1 MGCLRLALAAALA
14 PALAAQTVITVLSS
28 GSTATRYD
36 MVILGDGY
44 QASEQTRFDQDVNT
58 FLAALFQTQPY
69 QTFSTFFN
77 VHTVFRASVD
87 SGADHPDATPP
98 IWRNTVYN
106 ASYNTGGTAR
116 CLYIGN
122 TSQALA
128 DAALAPANE
137 GRVLVLVNDS
147 RYGGCAGTFAVS
159 YNGSSMDQVQ
169 IHELGHSLGRLADE
183 YDYPYN
189 TYTGSEPTE
198 VNITTSPVGQ
208 KWSHWIGTN
217 GISAYEGA
225 GYYLHGLWRPRV
237 DCLMRSLGQ
246 ALCNVCQ
253 EGIAKVTSSICNAIT
268 QITPPTANLTLLRGQ
283 VQPFAFAHFVPANHG
298 PTLEWKVDGNLVAAQ
313 TASFALDTTGM
324 ALGAHTVE
332 CAVHDHTPIVRLD
345 PQLLMRHANTW
356 TVMVTDPSVAQ
367 LWIPGYQTSA
377 LWVTPGA
384 TITLTTTVRNDGPA
398 TAGPFDV
405 EWFLSPPATS
415 WSTGDVYLGK
425 VVVPSLVANQQ
436 TTIHHVVT
444 LPWRLEPI
452 IHFVHCTV
460 DRANTVTELV
470 ENDNS
475 RYVGLIGQSG
485 ACETKLEYDDPL
497 LYPFDAAAVSAG
509 AGGAVHPT
517 VVARCATSGTLYL
530 LAWGCSGTTPGTT
543 IAPGL
548 QIPLNQD
555 IYTQLGLA
563 AINGPWFQAFLGT
576 LDQDGLG
583 RATFAL
589 PPAAGLWPSTGH
601 FAALLVDPQVGFS
614 AVTNPVAIAITP

>member
-1 MGCLRLALAAALA
+1 MSGLHLALVAALV
-14 PALAAQTVITVLSS
+14 PALAAQTVTTVLSS

-44 QASEQTRFDQDVNT
+44 QANEQTRFVQDVNT
-58 FLAALFQTQPY
+58 FLTALFQTQPY

-98 IWRNTVYN
+98 IWRNTVYD

-183 YDYPYN
+183 YDYPNN
-189 TYTGSEPTE
+189 TYTGPEPTE

-225 GYYLHGLWRPRV
+225 GYHLYGLWRPRV
-237 DCLMRSLGQ
+237 NCLMRSLGQ

-253 EGIAKVTSSICNAIT
+253 ENIAKITSSICNAIT
-268 QITPPTANLTLLRGQ
+268 QVTPPTTNLTLLRGQ
-283 VQPFAFAHFVPANHG
+283 VQPFGFAHFVPANHG

-313 TASFALDTTGM
+313 TTSFALDTTGLT
-324 ALGAHTVE
+324 LGSHTVE

-367 LWIPGYQTSA
+367 LWIPGYQTSS
-377 LWVTPGA
+377 LMVTPGA
-384 TITLTTTVRNDGPA
+384 TITLTTVVRNDGPA

-405 EWFLSPPATS
+405 EWFLSLPATN
-415 WSTGDVYLGK
+415 WSTTDVYLGK

-436 TTIHHVVT
+436 TTIQHVVT
-444 LPWRLEPI
+444 LPWRLPPV
-452 IHFVHCTV
+452 IHFLHCTV
-460 DRANTVTELV
+460 DRANTVAELV
-470 ENDNS
+470 ESDNS

-497 LYPFDAAAVSAG
+497 LYPFGAAAVSAG

-530 LAWGCSGTTPGTT
+530 IAWGCSGITPGTP

-555 IYTQLGLA
+555 IYTQLGLG

-589 PPAAGLWPSTGH
+589 PPAAGLWPSAGH

-614 AVTNPVAIAITP
+614 AVTNPVAITITP